1 MKADSRSSGR
11 GIPAAD
17 VDGDSPTSPKT
28 YHSITEVSQMLDVR
42 PHVLRYWE
50 SQFPMLRPKK
60 GRSGSRMYRDRD
72 IELITRIKV
81 LLYDKGFTIKGA
93 RRRVRLE
100 HRKEIEE
107 RQLGLGI
114 DNPWAEGLG
123 QVREELLEILQAL
136 RVGEAKVAARTGK

>member
-1 MKADSRSSGR
+1 MSTDSGVTGE
-11 GIPAAD
+11 GIPVAA
-17 VDGDSPTSPKT
+17 VDADPSASQKT
-28 YHSITEVSQMLDVR
+28 YYSITEVSQMLDVR

-60 GRSGSRMYRDRD
+60 GRSGSRMYRDRE

-107 RQLGLGI
+107 RQLALGI

-123 QVREELLEILQAL
+123 QLREELLQILRAL
-136 RVGEAKVAARTGK
+136 RS